1 VIKVLQLTKFYPPFW
16 GGIEAV
22 TYELTERLRLAG
34 YHCDV
39 LCANTALKT
48 VKEHYNQQ
56 YYVTRAASFG
66 RLFSTS
72 LSFSLIAELRKIHHK
87 YAIIHVHLPDPLT
100 ALALFIVNPKCK
112 IIIHWHSD
120 IIKQKYLLKIFLPIQ
135 HWLLKRADAIIGT
148 SPKYIQESTQLK
160 GYLHKCVAIPIGSAL
175 QTNPT
180 DEAVDLV
187 KQKYRNKKIVFAL
200 GRLVYYK
207 GFTFLI
213 DAAKKLS
220 DNYVVVIGGT
230 GPLEKKL
237 KRQIKRNALQDKV
250 FLAGRISIQELP
262 AYYQACFVLCFPS
275 THPSEAFGVTQIEA
289 MSFGKPV
296 ISTEIPRSGVSWVN
310 QHLQSGLVIE
320 KENADAIA
328 QAIQKLGNDTALYH
342 QLSEQAKQRYQI
354 HFKPEQMIQKVADLY
369 YRILPQSK
377 TTGNKHPKI
386 SIITVLLDNKNYIQD
401 AIESVFSQTYKNI
414 EYIIIDGGS
423 KDGSLQII
431 EKYKDRLAHFISEP
445 DNGVYDALN
454 KGISMASG
462 DIIGLLHSDD
472 FFEDE
477 HVIETIVNTF
487 NNTDCD
493 AIYGDLKYVDNNNR
507 NKVVRVWYAG
517 NYLPNLFYKGWM
529 PPHPTFYAKAEVYK
543 KHGVFNTTLKFAA
556 DYELMLRFILKAG
569 IKTAYIN
576 SFLVRMRV
584 GGTSNRSLL
593 NRLKANIEDRK
604 AWRINGLKPGLL
616 TLLLKP
622 FSKISQY
629 RF

>member
-1 VIKVLQLTKFYPPFW
+1 MIKVLQLTKFYPPFW

-22 TYELTERLRLAG
+22 TFELTERLRSAG

-39 LCANTALKT
+39 LCANTGLTT
-48 VKEHYNQQ
+48 VTEHYNRQ

-72 LSFSLIAELRKIHHK
+72 ISFSLIAELRKIHHK
-87 YAIIHVHLPDPLT
+87 YDIIHVHLPDPLT
-100 ALALFIVNPKCK
+100 ALALFVVNPACK
-112 IIIHWHSD
+112 IVVHWHSD
-120 IIKQKYLLKIFLPIQ
+120 IIKQKHLLKLFLPIQ

-160 GYLHKCVAIPIGSAL
+160 EYLHKCVAIPIGSAL

-180 DEAVDLV
+180 AEAVKLV
-187 KQKYRNKKIVFAL
+187 QQKYHNKKIVFAL

-213 DAAKKLS
+213 DAAKNLPN
-220 DNYVVVIGGT
+220 DYVVVIGGT
-230 GPLEKKL
+230 GPLEQQL
-237 KRQIKRNALQDKV
+237 KRQIQRNALQDKV
-250 FLAGRISIQELP
+250 FLAGRISMQELP

-320 KENADAIA
+320 KENAAAIT
-328 QAIQKLGNDTALYH
+328 QAIVLLGNDDALYH
-342 QLSEQAKQRYQI
+342 QLSLQAKQRYQL
-354 HFKPEQMIQKVADLY
+354 HFKPEQMIQKVATLY
-369 YRILPQSK
+369 YNILPQPIQSEY
-377 TTGNKHPKI
+377 TQPKI
-386 SIITVLLDNKNYIQD
+386 SIITVLLDNKKYIQD
-401 AIESVFSQTYKNI
+401 AIESVLSQTYSNI

-423 KDGSLQII
+423 KDGSLEII
-431 EKYKDRLAHFISEP
+431 EQYKSKLAHFISEP

-454 KGISMASG
+454 KGISLATG

-477 HVIETIVNTF
+477 HVVQTIVNTF
-487 NNTDCD
+487 NNADCD
-493 AIYGDLKYVDNNNR
+493 AIYGDLKYVDNSNR
-507 NKVVRVWYAG
+507 NKVVRVWHAG
-517 NYLPNLFYKGWM
+517 KYLPNLFYKGWM
-529 PPHPTFYAKAEVYK
+529 PPHPTFYAKANVYK

-584 GGTSNRSLL
+584 GGTSNRSLI

-604 AWRINGLKPGLL
+604 AWRINELKPGLL
-616 TLLLKP
+616 TFLLKP

>member
-1 VIKVLQLTKFYPPFW
+1 MIKVLQLTKFYPPFW

-22 TYELTERLRLAG
+22 TFELTERLRGAG

-39 LCANTALKT
+39 LCANTGLKT
-48 VKEHYNQQ
+48 VTEQYNQQ
-56 YYVTRAASFG
+56 YQVTRAASFG

-72 LSFSLIAELRKIHHK
+72 ISFSLIAELRKIHQQ
-87 YAIIHVHLPDPLT
+87 YDIIHVHLPDPLT
-100 ALALFIVNPKCK
+100 ALALFLVNPTCK
-112 IIIHWHSD
+112 IVIHWHSD
-120 IIKQKYLLKIFLPIQ
+120 IIKQKQLLKLFLPIQ

-148 SPKYIQESTQLK
+148 SPKYIQESPQLK
-160 GYLHKCVAIPIGSAL
+160 EYLHKCTPIPIGSAL
-175 QTNPT
+175 QQNPS
-180 DEAVDLV
+180 EDLV
-187 KQKYRNKKIVFAL
+187 KLVQQKYQNKKIVFAL

-213 DAAKKLS
+213 EAAKQLPN
-220 DNYVVVIGGT
+220 DMVVVIGGT
-230 GPLEKKL
+230 GPLEKQL
-237 KRQIKRNALQDKV
+237 KRQIEKNGLHDKV
-250 FLAGRISIQELP
+250 ILAGRIAMQELP

-310 QHLQSGLVIE
+310 QHLESGLIIE
-320 KENADAIA
+320 KENATAIA
-328 QAIQKLGNDTALYH
+328 NAINLLSKDEALYK
-342 QLSEQAKQRYQI
+342 QLSVKAKQRYQLY
-354 HFKPEQMIQKVADLY
+354 FKPEQMIQKVSDLY
-369 YRILPQSK
+369 HHILPQQVK
-377 TTGNKHPKI
+377 TTFTHPKV
-386 SIITVLLDNKNYIQD
+386 SIITVLLDNKKYIQD
-401 AIESVFSQTYKNI
+401 AIESVLSQTYSNI

-423 KDGSLQII
+423 KDGSLEII
-431 EKYKDRLAHFISEP
+431 EQYKHRLAHFISEP

-454 KGISMASG
+454 KGISLASG

-477 HVIETIVNTF
+477 QVIQTIVDTF
-487 NNTDCD
+487 NNSDCD
-493 AIYGDLKYVDNNNR
+493 AIYGNLKYVDNSNR
-507 NKVVRVWYAG
+507 NKIVRVWHAG

-529 PPHPTFYAKAEVYK
+529 PPHPTFYAKAQVYK
-543 KHGVFNTTLKFAA
+543 KFGVFNTTLKFAA
-556 DYELMLRFILKAG
+556 DYELMLRFILKSG
-569 IKTAYIN
+569 IKVGYIN

-584 GGTSNRSLL
+584 GGTSNRSLV

-604 AWRINGLKPGLL
+604 AWGINQLKPGLL